1 MLLPH
6 SEIFQPIHV
15 LLHTLLNRK
24 PRFPSKVLKRT
35 LNAQCAQIVIS
46 QVAGANMDR
55 CSGKQFASLINNTC
69 VGNHLS
75 AANIIFGMR
84 VMICQGNLRN
94 GLYAIFNIDKVK
106 HLLTAVIP
114 VHFSFFQ
121 KCAENHVYRA
131 FIYTTGTIHKAYTQ
145 RNAVQTVIANQLLTG
160 HFGCPIWIFRMQ
172 RNGFMMNKP
181 LVTSKGEWLFPC
193 AIWCDT
199 SGSVPS
205 ERHGLE
211 NEQFSNVYASTDCGK
226 TITLRGHADIPGRS
240 FDEHMLV
247 EKKDGALWMLVRTF
261 KGIGE
266 SFSTDGGYTWTPG
279 RNSHIDGPC
288 SRFFIRRLKSGRL
301 LMINHY
307 NFDQRIDLD
316 DIMNQGNVKSWKG
329 RSHLTAMLSEDDGET
344 WPYTLLLDERNE
356 VSYPDAKEADNGY
369 IYVTYDW
376 ERVTQREILM
386 ARFTEDDILRGKI
399 LSPEG
404 KLRVLVNK
412 ALGQPDIH

>member
-1 MLLPH
+1 MTQDASMIPAKLYVRPTEERFQDTYRRWQGIP
-6 SEIFQPIHV
+6 SIEVTDGGKIFVNFYSGQDAEVGGNIMV
-15 LLHTLLNRK
+15 LCVSTDGGKSFRSCEAVVEHPDPQCRIYDPCLWIDHHGVLWMSWTQARGFNDGRSGVWVSQCSDPDADNLVWSP
-24 PRFPSKVLKRT
+24 PRR
-35 LNAQCAQIVIS
+35 
-46 QVAGANMDR
+46 
-55 CSGKQFASLINNTC
+55 
-69 VGNHLS
+69 
-75 AANIIFGMR
+75 
-84 VMICQGNLRN
+84 
-94 GLYAIFNIDKVK
+94 
-106 HLLTAVIP
+106 
-114 VHFSFFQ
+114 
-121 KCAENHVYRA
+121 
-131 FIYTTGTIHKAYTQ
+131 
-145 RNAVQTVIANQLLTG
+145 IANG
-160 HFGCPIWIFRMQ
+160 I
-172 RNGFMMNKP
+172 MMNKP
-181 LVTSKGEWLFPC
+181 IVTSKGDWLFPT

-199 SGSVPS
+199 SGSVPT

>member
-1 MLLPH
+1 MRWCAYPDEVYYLKYAKTGIDIDFYLP
-6 SEIFQPIHV
+6 SVGLAVQAAY
-15 LLHTLLNRK
+15 
-24 PRFPSKVLKRT
+24 S
-35 LNAQCAQIVIS
+35 IS
-46 QVAGANMDR
+46 GDAR
-55 CSGKQFASLINNTC
+55 ERE
-69 VGNHLS
+69 VGNLKKLAQTS
-75 AANIIFGMR
+75 QEAARLVIVTYEEEETIIEDGVTIETVPLYKFLLELE
-84 VMICQGNLRN
+84 QGR
-94 GLYAIFNIDKVK
+94 
-106 HLLTAVIP
+106 
-114 VHFSFFQ
+114 
-121 KCAENHVYRA
+121 
-131 FIYTTGTIHKAYTQ
+131 
-145 RNAVQTVIANQLLTG
+145 
-160 HFGCPIWIFRMQ
+160 
-172 RNGFMMNKP
+172 
-181 LVTSKGEWLFPC
+181 
-193 AIWCDT
+193 
-199 SGSVPS
+199 
-205 ERHGLE
+205 
-211 NEQFSNVYASTDCGK
+211 NVYASTDCGK